1 MKIEAGKEKM
11 RQERVTVNSNN
22 VKEAGTSVRNAN
34 AFHGDSA
41 FGVGSAQRAESISI
55 SQLSYHV
62 YKYVWAESN

>member
-1 MKIEAGKEKM
+1 M
-11 RQERVTVNSNN
+11 RQERVTINSNN

-34 AFHGDSA
+34 AFHGDGE

-62 YKYVWAESN
+62 

>member
-1 MKIEAGKEKM
+1 M

-34 AFHGDSA
+34 AFHGDGEL
-41 FGVGSAQRAESISI
+41 GVGAAQRAESISI

-62 YKYVWAESN
+62 